1 MKDPVNTAECVEC
14 GASYPAK
21 RAALGYRTC
30 FACGEQAAREARTSW
45 CVAPIAHK
53 QGATLVTQKEQLRGL
68 NPKRNE
74 V

>member
-1 MKDPVNTAECVEC
+1 MKDPINNAECAEC
-14 GASYPAK
+14 GASYPLR

-30 FACGEQAAREARTSW
+30 FACGDAAAKKARTGW

-68 NPKRNE
+68 NKVVPT
-74 V
+74 

>member
-1 MKDPVNTAECVEC
+1 MKDPVNTAECAEC
-14 GASYPAK
+14 GASYPLR

-30 FACGEQAAREARTSW
+30 FACGDAAAKKAHTSW
-45 CVAPIAHK
+45 CVAPLNK
-53 QGATLVTQKEQLRGL
+53 SNYVLVSNKAELRGL

>member
-1 MKDPVNTAECVEC
+1 MKDPVNNAECVEC
-14 GASYPAK
+14 GASYPLR

-30 FACGEQAAREARTSW
+30 FACGDAAAKKARTSW

-68 NPKRNE
+68 NKVVPT
-74 V
+74 